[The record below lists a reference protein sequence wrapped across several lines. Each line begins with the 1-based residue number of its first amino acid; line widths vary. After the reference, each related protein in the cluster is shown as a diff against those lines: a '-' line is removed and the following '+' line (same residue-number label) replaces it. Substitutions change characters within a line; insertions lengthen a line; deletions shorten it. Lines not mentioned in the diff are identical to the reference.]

1 MDISDAMRLLRY
13 QHKLMEQ
20 RPRFSDRLTAKHP
33 YWRNYGPRRYCEK
46 RRIKYHYIPF

>member
-1 MDISDAMRLLRY
+1 MTISDAMRLLRY
-13 QHKLMEQ
+13 QGALMPQ

-33 YWRNYGPRRYCEK
+33 YWRNYGPRRYREA